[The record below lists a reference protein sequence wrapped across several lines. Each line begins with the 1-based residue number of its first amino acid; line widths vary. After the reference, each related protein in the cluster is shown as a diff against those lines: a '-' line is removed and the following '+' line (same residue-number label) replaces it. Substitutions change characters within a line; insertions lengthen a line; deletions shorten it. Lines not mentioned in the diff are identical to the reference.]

1 MCYEYV
7 NYIPKK
13 IHFEKVFQLK
23 KKKKN
28 VEKLS
33 KSNKTAFHFK

>member
-23 KKKKN
+23 KKKN